1 MIRAATLERVLL
13 LLSDFLALTICFV
26 LAYWVQFHSGWIAE
40 KFDPTKTLDAYW
52 HIGCVLN
59 ICWLAWFTFTGL
71 YRTWLLQS
79 RTLQILRVLRA
90 VFVGMILIIIGLFGS
105 EFMGKVAAGVPLSGN
120 YIYGSRF
127 TWILVY
133 GVFVLVFVA
142 AFRML
147 LYLGLRALLRRGYGA
162 NKVLILGCTDSGR
175 NIAEALK
182 KAPEVGQRVVGF
194 VDERYQVMDHLFC
207 DIPVL
212 GKYSDLPTLVKKL
225 GVSGIIIAH
234 DSSSPQEIMRVL
246 VWVCELPLH
255 IYIVPELYPAVN
267 GRFKGNLVHG
277 FELQELFPLA
287 MPPWQVQIKRFLDI
301 IIAGFIGICSLP
313 VCLLAALAIKLDDH
327 GPIFYSQERIG
338 LYGKPFTVYKFRT
351 MRTDAEKAGA
361 QWATKKDPRI
371 TRVGHFLRKTRI
383 DELPQI
389 LCVLK
394 GDMSMVGPRPERAV
408 FIGKLREQIPLYIG
422 RLKMKPGL
430 TGWAQVRHHYDN
442 SIEDVQIK
450 LQYDMYYYENMSLLL
465 DFQIL
470 VRTVYVVLT
479 GKGAQ

>member
-13 LLSDFLALTICFV
+13 VLADFVALTICFV
-26 LAYWVQFHSGWIAE
+26 LAYWVQFHSGWIAD
-40 KFDPTKTLDAYW
+40 KYDPSKTLDAYW

-59 ICWLAWFTFTGL
+59 VVWLVWFTFTGL
-71 YRTWLLQS
+71 YRSWLLQS
-79 RTLQILRVLRA
+79 RTLQVLRVLRA
-90 VFVGMILIIIGLFGS
+90 VVVGVVLIVVGLFGS
-105 EFMGKVAAGVPLSGN
+105 EFVAKLAANDPLGSG
-120 YIYGSRF
+120 YLYGSRF
-127 TWILVY
+127 TWIFIY
-133 GVFVLVFVA
+133 GAFVIVLVA

-147 LYLGLRALLRRGYGA
+147 LYLALRALLRHGYGA
-162 NKVLILGCTDSGR
+162 NNVLVLGCSDAGR
-175 NIAEALK
+175 KITESLRN
-182 KAPEVGQRVVGF
+182 APEVGQRVVGF
-194 VDERYQVMDHLFC
+194 VDERFQVIDHRFC
-207 DIPVL
+207 GSPVL
-212 GKYSDLPTLVKKL
+212 GKYSDLPSLVKKYH
-225 GVSGIIIAH
+225 VSGIVIAH
-234 DSSSPQEIMRVL
+234 ESSSPQEIMRVL
-246 VWVCELPLH
+246 VWVCELPIH
-255 IYIVPELYPAVN
+255 IYIVPELYPVVN

-277 FELQELFPLA
+277 FELQELFA
-287 MPPWQVQIKRFLDI
+287 FTMPPWQVQVKRFMDVAIGGIL
-301 IIAGFIGICSLP
+301 GICALP
-313 VCLLAALAIKLDDH
+313 IGLLAAIAIKLEDH

-351 MRTDAEKAGA
+351 MRTDAEKFGA
-361 QWATKKDPRI
+361 QWATKDDPRI
-371 TRVGHFLRKTRI
+371 TKVGKFLRKTRI

-389 LCVLK
+389 ICVLK

-408 FIGKLREQIPLYIG
+408 FIGKLREQIPFYIS

>member
-26 LAYWVQFHSGWIAE
+26 LAYWIQFHSGWIAE

-59 ICWLAWFTFTGL
+59 ICWLVWFTFTGL

-79 RTLQILRVLRA
+79 RTLQILRVLRS
-90 VFVGMILIIIGLFGS
+90 VFVGVVLIIIGLFGS

-133 GVFVLVFVA
+133 GIFVLVFVA
-142 AFRML
+142 IFRMF

-162 NKVLILGCTDSGR
+162 NKVLILGCTESGK
-175 NIAEALK
+175 NIMEALK
-182 KAPEVGQRVVGF
+182 NAPEVGQRVVGF
-194 VDERYQVMDHLFC
+194 VDERYQVMDHRFC

-225 GVSGIIIAH
+225 GISGIIIAH

-277 FELQELFPLA
+277 FELQELFAFA

-301 IIAGFIGICSLP
+301 VIAGFIGVCSLP
-313 VCLLAALAIKLDDH
+313 ICLLAAIAIKLDDH

-351 MRTDAEKAGA
+351 MRTDAEKSGA

-383 DELPQI
+383 DELPQ
-389 LCVLK
+389 LFCVLK

-408 FIGKLREQIPLYIG
+408 FIGKLREQIPFYIG

-430 TGWAQVRHHYDN
+430 TGWAQVRHHYDT